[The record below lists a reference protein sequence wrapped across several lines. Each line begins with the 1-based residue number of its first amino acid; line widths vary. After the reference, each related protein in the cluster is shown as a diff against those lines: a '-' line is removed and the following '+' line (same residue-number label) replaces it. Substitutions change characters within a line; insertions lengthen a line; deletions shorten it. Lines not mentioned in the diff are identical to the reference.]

1 MMGIIR
7 YIYRLT
13 GFLLTLS
20 IGTVI
25 VLLIGWIQTGDDG
38 VRLGPKIVSRM
49 ARIALWLVDVKMTAD
64 RPELLRNHSGFI
76 FSNHTSYMDVVVMMA
91 FEPVRY
97 VAKNEIKRMFFVGR
111 LAWAIGCVFVKR
123 EKKESRQAARSALGE
138 LDSYKPAVV
147 LYPEGRTAPVGIL
160 KPFRKGAFEI
170 AQDAGIS
177 YLPVSMIYS
186 HPHLVDWRSVPFFT
200 ALWNIMSR
208 NYTLEAKMI
217 VHDPVTPAA
226 DDDPAQLCD
235 ATRAEMLHILS
246 TEGNYQPE
254 TEQGPAV
261 QPETV

>member
-1 MMGIIR
+1 MKLIR
-7 YIYRLT
+7 YIVRTT

-25 VLLIGWIQTGDDG
+25 VLLIGWIKSGGDG
-38 VRLGPKIVSRM
+38 KRIGPKIVSLMARM
-49 ARIALWLVDVKMTAD
+49 ALKIVGVTTTVD

-76 FSNHTSYMDVVVMMA
+76 FSNHTSYMDIVVMMG

-123 EKKESRQAARSALGE
+123 EKKESRQAARSTLGQ
-138 LDSYKPAVV
+138 LKSYKPAIV
-147 LYPEGRTAPVGIL
+147 LYPEGRTAPIGKL
-160 KPFRKGAFEI
+160 QPFRKGAFEI
-170 AQDAGIS
+170 AQEAGIS

-208 NYTLEAKMI
+208 DYTLVARMV
-217 VHDPVTPAA
+217 VHDPVTPTAE
-226 DDDPAQLCD
+226 DDPAELCD
-235 ATRAEMLHILS
+235 ATRSEMLHILS
-246 TEGNYQPE
+246 TEGNYESEPSNGAAISKQP
-254 TEQGPAV
+254 V
-261 QPETV
+261 

>member
-1 MMGIIR
+1 MGIIR

-25 VLLIGWIQTGDDG
+25 VLLIGWIKTGDDG
-38 VRLGPKIVSRM
+38 AKLGPKIVSRM
-49 ARIALWLVDVKMTAD
+49 AGIALWLVDVRTTVD
-64 RPELLRNHSGFI
+64 RPELLRNHSGFV
-76 FSNHTSYMDVVVMMA
+76 FSNHTSYMDIVVMMA

-97 VAKNEIKRMFFVGR
+97 VAKNEIKRMFFVGL
-111 LAWAIGCVFVKR
+111 LARAIGCVFVKR
-123 EKKESRQAARSALGE
+123 EKKASRQAARSTLGK

-147 LYPEGRTAPVGIL
+147 LYPEGRTAPVGVL

-170 AQDAGIS
+170 AQEAGIS

-208 NYTLEAKMI
+208 DYTLEAKML
-217 VHDPVTPAA
+217 VHDPVTPTA
-226 DDDPAQLCD
+226 DDDPAELCE
-235 ATRAEMLHILS
+235 ATRADMLHILS
-246 TEGNYQPE
+246 TKGNYQPD
-254 TEQGPAV
+254 TEEEKAV
-261 QPETV
+261 QPQTV